1 MARPLFNTNVVKVIL
16 LAFFLVFTLSSC
28 SSKDKELFNKSAS
41 FWYNKLIDDIKS
53 YDLDAADDTFTSLS
67 SEHKKSPLLAPSLLI
82 LANAHMDEEEYELAN
97 YFYDEY
103 IKRFGM
109 SRNIDHVRFLK
120 IKSKYLAFKS
130 EFRNQELV
138 NEILEDVKVF
148 ISTYKDSKYLLLVET
163 INTRLQMNKVV
174 FDTEIAELYDRI
186 DKPEGA
192 KFYRNKTENAWIN
205 QDEIKKA
212 NTPWYRAMFE

>member
-1 MARPLFNTNVVKVIL
+1 MLKTIFSFKIIKT
-16 LAFFLVFTLSSC
+16 FTFLGLIIFVLGAC
-28 SSKDKELFNKSAS
+28 SSKDEDLFNKSAS
-41 FWYNKLIDDIKS
+41 FWYNKLINDIKT

-109 SRNIDHVRFLK
+109 SRNIDYVRFLK
-120 IKSKYLAFKS
+120 IKSKFLAFKS
-130 EFRNQELV
+130 EYRNQELV
-138 NEILEDVKVF
+138 NEILLDVKNF
-148 ISTYKDSKYLLLVET
+148 IKTYKNSDYLLLVQT

-174 FDTEIAELYDRI
+174 FDTEIAALYDRV
-186 DKPEGA
+186 DKPKA
-192 KFYRNKTENAWIN
+192 ANYYRNKTKNSWIKEE
-205 QDEIKKA
+205 EIEKA
-212 NTPWYRAMFE
+212 NTSWFRAIFE